1 MTMSN
6 PSFTRDEILELWEH
20 LTPDEQAEIM
30 SLFDQMPI
38 WTPIAGVQTQ
48 AYLSK
53 ATITGYGGAA
63 GGGKGLALDTLLA
76 TPTGF
81 TTMADVV
88 VGDTLLDET
97 GNPCQVIGVS
107 EISQRPCFELVFD
120 DGTTVIADD
129 VHRWVTFDAKELEA
143 LTRRTPEFR
152 EKRRLNRESTAK
164 ATTSQ
169 AKLEQLKAHNASI
182 AKALPLPTGTMRDTQ
197 TLFDTL
203 LTGRGRRNHAI
214 KVANALNLDEADL
227 IVPPYTLGAWLG
239 DGASRNGQITSV
251 DDEVCQAIEQDG
263 FDVVHYEWDAKQHNV
278 LGLKVKLREIGVL
291 ENKHIP
297 MQYKRASFEQRLALL
312 QGLMDTDGHCA
323 LDGGCEYD
331 GVNETLVGDVY
342 ELVMSLGIKATLQ
355 TGKAKLNGKVISDK
369 YRVKFTTSLPVFNLP
384 RKLQRLKSGIRR
396 TGKFRYLV
404 SCEPVESVPTKCIA
418 VDSPSR
424 QYLITKAML
433 PTHNTDLAVG
443 LALTEHQRVMIVR
456 DEAKQLKG
464 ITDRIIEIVGHR
476 KGFNSVGGSWTNPV
490 PNCLIDLLGIPN
502 IGDETKMQGVPHD
515 LIVFDETANLRESQ
529 VRFLMGWL
537 RSADPKQRKR
547 VLMTFNPP
555 TTAEGR
561 WVIDYFK
568 PWLDKNYE
576 PKAKS
581 GELRAC
587 YVVEGKDYWLPT
599 LNTDPFVLVDGEP
612 CYDFDPCEYTAQD
625 IIEPE
630 TRTFIHAKVTD
641 NPYLVES
648 GYIKTLQALPEPL
661 RSQMLH
667 GDFGAG
673 VKDSE
678 WQVIPT
684 LWVEAAQARW
694 KDRATM
700 RQMGLLGEM
709 DSLGVDPVRGGDD
722 NLVIA
727 KRYRNWI
734 DELYVEKGTGVP
746 DGTAVAA
753 RVVMEQKDQA
763 PIHIDVI
770 GVGASPYDKLK
781 DIGVHVVG
789 VDVRNASTETSSD
802 GIMRFYNLRSQLWWQ
817 MREMLD
823 PESGLDIALPPDTEL
838 LKDLTAPLWSF
849 KGKEIQIEVKELTK
863 KRIGRSPDRADA
875 VILAMMNTQKRAKRK
890 ARNNRNVL

>member
-76 TPTGF
+76 TPAGF

-129 VHRWVTFDAKELEA
+129 VHRWTYQTYQTARDDWFSVGETKDLY
-143 LTRRTPEFR
+143 LM
-152 EKRRLNRESTAK
+152 LN
-164 ATTSQ
+164 
-169 AKLEQLKAHNASI
+169 
-182 AKALPLPTGTMRDTQ
+182 
-197 TLFDTL
+197 
-203 LTGRGRRNHAI
+203 
-214 KVANALNLDEADL
+214 
-227 IVPPYTLGAWLG
+227 
-239 DGASRNGQITSV
+239 
-251 DDEVCQAIEQDG
+251 
-263 FDVVHYEWDAKQHNV
+263 
-278 LGLKVKLREIGVL
+278 
-291 ENKHIP
+291 
-297 MQYKRASFEQRLALL
+297 
-312 QGLMDTDGHCA
+312 
-323 LDGGCEYD
+323 
-331 GVNETLVGDVY
+331 
-342 ELVMSLGIKATLQ
+342 
-355 TGKAKLNGKVISDK
+355 
-369 YRVKFTTSLPVFNLP
+369 
-384 RKLQRLKSGIRR
+384 KSGYRIWVVDYATGERR
-396 TGKFRYLV
+396 ARDIVSIKLV
-404 SCEPVESVPTKCIA
+404 SSVPTKCIA

-464 ITDRIIEIVGHR
+464 VTDRIIEIIGHR
-476 KGFNSVGGSWTNPV
+476 KGFNSVGGAWTNPV

-694 KDRATM
+694 KDRTTM

-727 KRYRNWI
+727 RRYRNWI

-781 DIGVHVVG
+781 DIGVHVMG

-890 ARNNRNVL
+890 SRNNRTVL

>member
-20 LTPDEQAEIM
+20 LTPDEQADIM

-81 TTMADVV
+81 ITMADVV

-129 VHRWVTFDAKELEA
+129 VHRWTYQTYQTARDDWFSVSETKDLYLMLNKSGYRIWVVDYA
-143 LTRRTPEFR
+143 TG
-152 EKRRLNRESTAK
+152 KRRVRDIVSI
-164 ATTSQ
+164 
-169 AKLEQLKAHNASI
+169 KL
-182 AKALPLPTGTMRDTQ
+182 
-197 TLFDTL
+197 
-203 LTGRGRRNHAI
+203 
-214 KVANALNLDEADL
+214 
-227 IVPPYTLGAWLG
+227 
-239 DGASRNGQITSV
+239 
-251 DDEVCQAIEQDG
+251 
-263 FDVVHYEWDAKQHNV
+263 V
-278 LGLKVKLREIGVL
+278 L
-291 ENKHIP
+291 
-297 MQYKRASFEQRLALL
+297 
-312 QGLMDTDGHCA
+312 
-323 LDGGCEYD
+323 
-331 GVNETLVGDVY
+331 
-342 ELVMSLGIKATLQ
+342 
-355 TGKAKLNGKVISDK
+355 
-369 YRVKFTTSLPVFNLP
+369 
-384 RKLQRLKSGIRR
+384 
-396 TGKFRYLV
+396 
-404 SCEPVESVPTKCIA
+404 SVPTKCIA
-418 VDSPSR
+418 VDSQSR

-476 KGFNSVGGSWTNPV
+476 KGFNSVGGAWTNPV

-599 LNTDPFVLVDGEP
+599 LNTDPFVLMDGEP
-612 CYDFDPCEYTAQD
+612 RYDFDPCEYTAQD

-630 TRTFIHAKVTD
+630 TRTFVHAKVTD

-694 KDRATM
+694 KDRTTM

>member
-81 TTMADVV
+81 ITMANVV
-88 VGDTLLDET
+88 VGDTLLDEA
-97 GNPCQVIGVS
+97 GNTCQVIGVS

-129 VHRWVTFDAKELEA
+129 VHRWTYQTYQTARDDWFSVSETKDLYLMLNKSGYRIWVVDYA
-143 LTRRTPEFR
+143 TG
-152 EKRRLNRESTAK
+152 KRRVRDIVSI
-164 ATTSQ
+164 
-169 AKLEQLKAHNASI
+169 KL
-182 AKALPLPTGTMRDTQ
+182 
-197 TLFDTL
+197 
-203 LTGRGRRNHAI
+203 
-214 KVANALNLDEADL
+214 
-227 IVPPYTLGAWLG
+227 VP
-239 DGASRNGQITSV
+239 
-251 DDEVCQAIEQDG
+251 
-263 FDVVHYEWDAKQHNV
+263 
-278 LGLKVKLREIGVL
+278 
-291 ENKHIP
+291 
-297 MQYKRASFEQRLALL
+297 
-312 QGLMDTDGHCA
+312 
-323 LDGGCEYD
+323 
-331 GVNETLVGDVY
+331 
-342 ELVMSLGIKATLQ
+342 
-355 TGKAKLNGKVISDK
+355 
-369 YRVKFTTSLPVFNLP
+369 
-384 RKLQRLKSGIRR
+384 
-396 TGKFRYLV
+396 
-404 SCEPVESVPTKCIA
+404 SVPTKCIA
-418 VDSPSR
+418 VDSQSR

-464 ITDRIIEIVGHR
+464 ITDRIIEIVGNR

>member
-6 PSFTRDEILELWEH
+6 PSFTHNEILELWEH

-81 TTMADVV
+81 TTMADVG

-97 GNPCQVIGVS
+97 GNTCQVIGVS
-107 EISQRPCFELVFD
+107 EINQRPCFELVFD
-120 DGTTVIADD
+120 DGTTVVADD
-129 VHRWVTFDAKELEA
+129 VHRWTYQTYQTARDDCFSVSETKDLYLMLNKSGYRIWVVDYA
-143 LTRRTPEFR
+143 TG
-152 EKRRLNRESTAK
+152 KRRVRDIV
-164 ATTSQ
+164 
-169 AKLEQLKAHNASI
+169 SI
-182 AKALPLPTGTMRDTQ
+182 K
-197 TLFDTL
+197 
-203 LTGRGRRNHAI
+203 
-214 KVANALNLDEADL
+214 
-227 IVPPYTLGAWLG
+227 
-239 DGASRNGQITSV
+239 
-251 DDEVCQAIEQDG
+251 
-263 FDVVHYEWDAKQHNV
+263 
-278 LGLKVKLREIGVL
+278 
-291 ENKHIP
+291 
-297 MQYKRASFEQRLALL
+297 
-312 QGLMDTDGHCA
+312 
-323 LDGGCEYD
+323 
-331 GVNETLVGDVY
+331 
-342 ELVMSLGIKATLQ
+342 
-355 TGKAKLNGKVISDK
+355 
-369 YRVKFTTSLPVFNLP
+369 
-384 RKLQRLKSGIRR
+384 
-396 TGKFRYLV
+396 LV
-404 SCEPVESVPTKCIA
+404 SSVPTKCIA

-476 KGFNSVGGSWTNPV
+476 KGFNSVGGAWTNPV

-537 RSADPKQRKR
+537 RSADSKQRKR

-694 KDRATM
+694 KDRTTM

>member
-88 VGDTLLDET
+88 VGDTLLDEA

-107 EISQRPCFELVFD
+107 DISQRPCFELVFD

-129 VHRWVTFDAKELEA
+129 VHRWAYQTYQ
-143 LTRRTPEFR
+143 T
-152 EKRRLNRESTAK
+152 KRDTHF
-164 ATTSQ
+164 T
-169 AKLEQLKAHNASI
+169 I
-182 AKALPLPTGTMRDTQ
+182 GDTQ
-197 TLFDTL
+197 TLYL
-203 LTGRGRRNHAI
+203 LVEKNGWRVWVVDYVTGEMRKR
-214 KVANALNLDEADL
+214 D
-227 IVPPYTLGAWLG
+227 IV
-239 DGASRNGQITSV
+239 
-251 DDEVCQAIEQDG
+251 
-263 FDVVHYEWDAKQHNV
+263 
-278 LGLKVKLREIGVL
+278 
-291 ENKHIP
+291 
-297 MQYKRASFEQRLALL
+297 
-312 QGLMDTDGHCA
+312 
-323 LDGGCEYD
+323 
-331 GVNETLVGDVY
+331 
-342 ELVMSLGIKATLQ
+342 GIK
-355 TGKAKLNGKVISDK
+355 
-369 YRVKFTTSLPVFNLP
+369 PVD
-384 RKLQRLKSGIRR
+384 
-396 TGKFRYLV
+396 
-404 SCEPVESVPTKCIA
+404 SVPTKCIA
-418 VDSPSR
+418 VDSQSR

-476 KGFNSVGGSWTNPV
+476 KGFNSVGGAWTNPV

>member
-1 MTMSN
+1 MSN
-6 PSFTRDEILELWEH
+6 PSFARDEILELWEH

-76 TPTGF
+76 TPIGF

-129 VHRWVTFDAKELEA
+129 VHRWAYQTYQ
-143 LTRRTPEFR
+143 T
-152 EKRRLNRESTAK
+152 KRDTHF
-164 ATTSQ
+164 T
-169 AKLEQLKAHNASI
+169 I
-182 AKALPLPTGTMRDTQ
+182 GDTQ
-197 TLFDTL
+197 TLYL
-203 LTGRGRRNHAI
+203 LVEKNGWRVWVVDYVTGEMRKR
-214 KVANALNLDEADL
+214 D
-227 IVPPYTLGAWLG
+227 IV
-239 DGASRNGQITSV
+239 
-251 DDEVCQAIEQDG
+251 
-263 FDVVHYEWDAKQHNV
+263 
-278 LGLKVKLREIGVL
+278 
-291 ENKHIP
+291 
-297 MQYKRASFEQRLALL
+297 
-312 QGLMDTDGHCA
+312 
-323 LDGGCEYD
+323 
-331 GVNETLVGDVY
+331 
-342 ELVMSLGIKATLQ
+342 GIK
-355 TGKAKLNGKVISDK
+355 
-369 YRVKFTTSLPVFNLP
+369 PVD
-384 RKLQRLKSGIRR
+384 
-396 TGKFRYLV
+396 
-404 SCEPVESVPTKCIA
+404 SVPTKCIA

-476 KGFNSVGGSWTNPV
+476 KGFNSVGGAWTNPV

>member
-6 PSFTRDEILELWEH
+6 LSFTRDEILELWEH

-129 VHRWVTFDAKELEA
+129 VHRWAYQTYQ
-143 LTRRTPEFR
+143 T
-152 EKRRLNRESTAK
+152 KRDT
-164 ATTSQ
+164 
-169 AKLEQLKAHNASI
+169 HFMI
-182 AKALPLPTGTMRDTQ
+182 GDTQ
-197 TLFDTL
+197 TLYL
-203 LTGRGRRNHAI
+203 LVEKNGWRVWVVDYVTGEMRKR
-214 KVANALNLDEADL
+214 D
-227 IVPPYTLGAWLG
+227 IV
-239 DGASRNGQITSV
+239 
-251 DDEVCQAIEQDG
+251 
-263 FDVVHYEWDAKQHNV
+263 
-278 LGLKVKLREIGVL
+278 
-291 ENKHIP
+291 
-297 MQYKRASFEQRLALL
+297 
-312 QGLMDTDGHCA
+312 
-323 LDGGCEYD
+323 
-331 GVNETLVGDVY
+331 
-342 ELVMSLGIKATLQ
+342 GIK
-355 TGKAKLNGKVISDK
+355 
-369 YRVKFTTSLPVFNLP
+369 PVD
-384 RKLQRLKSGIRR
+384 
-396 TGKFRYLV
+396 
-404 SCEPVESVPTKCIA
+404 SVPTKCIA

-464 ITDRIIEIVGHR
+464 ITDRIIEIVGNR

-823 PESGLDIALPPDTEL
+823 PESGLDIALPQDTEL

-875 VILAMMNTQKRAKRK
+875 VILAMINTQKRAKRK

>member
-81 TTMADVV
+81 ITMANVV
-88 VGDTLLDET
+88 VGDTLLDEA

-129 VHRWVTFDAKELEA
+129 VHRWAYQTYQ
-143 LTRRTPEFR
+143 T
-152 EKRRLNRESTAK
+152 KRDTHF
-164 ATTSQ
+164 T
-169 AKLEQLKAHNASI
+169 I
-182 AKALPLPTGTMRDTQ
+182 GDTQ
-197 TLFDTL
+197 TLYL
-203 LTGRGRRNHAI
+203 LVEKNGWRVWVVDYVTGEMRKR
-214 KVANALNLDEADL
+214 D
-227 IVPPYTLGAWLG
+227 IV
-239 DGASRNGQITSV
+239 
-251 DDEVCQAIEQDG
+251 
-263 FDVVHYEWDAKQHNV
+263 
-278 LGLKVKLREIGVL
+278 
-291 ENKHIP
+291 
-297 MQYKRASFEQRLALL
+297 
-312 QGLMDTDGHCA
+312 
-323 LDGGCEYD
+323 
-331 GVNETLVGDVY
+331 
-342 ELVMSLGIKATLQ
+342 GIK
-355 TGKAKLNGKVISDK
+355 
-369 YRVKFTTSLPVFNLP
+369 PVD
-384 RKLQRLKSGIRR
+384 
-396 TGKFRYLV
+396 
-404 SCEPVESVPTKCIA
+404 SVPTKCIA

-476 KGFNSVGGSWTNPV
+476 KGFNSVGGAWTNPV

-630 TRTFIHAKVTD
+630 TRTFVHAKVTD

>member
-81 TTMADVV
+81 TTMADVA
-88 VGDTLLDET
+88 VGDTLLDEA

-129 VHRWVTFDAKELEA
+129 VHRWAYQTYQTARDDWFSVSETKDLYLMLNKSGYRIWVVDYA
-143 LTRRTPEFR
+143 TG
-152 EKRRLNRESTAK
+152 KRRARDIVSI
-164 ATTSQ
+164 
-169 AKLEQLKAHNASI
+169 KL
-182 AKALPLPTGTMRDTQ
+182 
-197 TLFDTL
+197 
-203 LTGRGRRNHAI
+203 
-214 KVANALNLDEADL
+214 
-227 IVPPYTLGAWLG
+227 VP
-239 DGASRNGQITSV
+239 
-251 DDEVCQAIEQDG
+251 
-263 FDVVHYEWDAKQHNV
+263 
-278 LGLKVKLREIGVL
+278 
-291 ENKHIP
+291 
-297 MQYKRASFEQRLALL
+297 
-312 QGLMDTDGHCA
+312 
-323 LDGGCEYD
+323 
-331 GVNETLVGDVY
+331 
-342 ELVMSLGIKATLQ
+342 
-355 TGKAKLNGKVISDK
+355 
-369 YRVKFTTSLPVFNLP
+369 
-384 RKLQRLKSGIRR
+384 
-396 TGKFRYLV
+396 
-404 SCEPVESVPTKCIA
+404 SVPTKCIA

-476 KGFNSVGGSWTNPV
+476 KGFNSVGGAWTNPV

-694 KDRATM
+694 KDRTTM

-722 NLVIA
+722 KLVIA

>member
-20 LTPDEQAEIM
+20 LTPDEQSEIM

-63 GGGKGLALDTLLA
+63 GGGKGLALDTLLS

-129 VHRWVTFDAKELEA
+129 VHRWAYQTYQ
-143 LTRRTPEFR
+143 T
-152 EKRRLNRESTAK
+152 KRDTHF
-164 ATTSQ
+164 T
-169 AKLEQLKAHNASI
+169 I
-182 AKALPLPTGTMRDTQ
+182 GDTQ
-197 TLFDTL
+197 TLYL
-203 LTGRGRRNHAI
+203 LVEKNGWRVWVVDYVTGEMRKR
-214 KVANALNLDEADL
+214 D
-227 IVPPYTLGAWLG
+227 IV
-239 DGASRNGQITSV
+239 
-251 DDEVCQAIEQDG
+251 
-263 FDVVHYEWDAKQHNV
+263 
-278 LGLKVKLREIGVL
+278 
-291 ENKHIP
+291 
-297 MQYKRASFEQRLALL
+297 
-312 QGLMDTDGHCA
+312 
-323 LDGGCEYD
+323 
-331 GVNETLVGDVY
+331 
-342 ELVMSLGIKATLQ
+342 GIK
-355 TGKAKLNGKVISDK
+355 
-369 YRVKFTTSLPVFNLP
+369 PVD
-384 RKLQRLKSGIRR
+384 
-396 TGKFRYLV
+396 
-404 SCEPVESVPTKCIA
+404 SVPTKCIA

-476 KGFNSVGGSWTNPV
+476 KGFNSVGGSWTNPA

-694 KDRATM
+694 KDRTTM

>member
-63 GGGKGLALDTLLA
+63 GGGKGLSLDTLLA

-81 TTMADVV
+81 ITMANVV
-88 VGDTLLDET
+88 VGDTLLDEA

-129 VHRWVTFDAKELEA
+129 VHRWTHQTYQTARDDWFSVSETKDLYLMLNKSGYRIWVVDYA
-143 LTRRTPEFR
+143 TG
-152 EKRRLNRESTAK
+152 KRRVRDIVSI
-164 ATTSQ
+164 
-169 AKLEQLKAHNASI
+169 KL
-182 AKALPLPTGTMRDTQ
+182 
-197 TLFDTL
+197 
-203 LTGRGRRNHAI
+203 
-214 KVANALNLDEADL
+214 
-227 IVPPYTLGAWLG
+227 VP
-239 DGASRNGQITSV
+239 
-251 DDEVCQAIEQDG
+251 
-263 FDVVHYEWDAKQHNV
+263 
-278 LGLKVKLREIGVL
+278 
-291 ENKHIP
+291 
-297 MQYKRASFEQRLALL
+297 
-312 QGLMDTDGHCA
+312 
-323 LDGGCEYD
+323 
-331 GVNETLVGDVY
+331 
-342 ELVMSLGIKATLQ
+342 
-355 TGKAKLNGKVISDK
+355 
-369 YRVKFTTSLPVFNLP
+369 
-384 RKLQRLKSGIRR
+384 
-396 TGKFRYLV
+396 
-404 SCEPVESVPTKCIA
+404 SVPTKCIA

-476 KGFNSVGGSWTNPV
+476 KGFNSVGGAWTNPV

-576 PKAKS
+576 PRAKS

-763 PIHIDVI
+763 PVHIDVI

-781 DIGVHVVG
+781 DIGVHVMG

-823 PESGLDIALPPDTEL
+823 PDSGLDIALPPDTEL

>member
-53 ATITGYGGAA
+53 STITGYGGAA

-81 TTMADVV
+81 TTMANVV
-88 VGDTLLDET
+88 VGDTLLDEA

-129 VHRWVTFDAKELEA
+129 VHRWTYQTYQTARDDWFSVSETKDLYLMLNKSGYRIWVVDYA
-143 LTRRTPEFR
+143 TG
-152 EKRRLNRESTAK
+152 KRRVRDIVSI
-164 ATTSQ
+164 
-169 AKLEQLKAHNASI
+169 KLA
-182 AKALPLPTGTMRDTQ
+182 P
-197 TLFDTL
+197 
-203 LTGRGRRNHAI
+203 
-214 KVANALNLDEADL
+214 
-227 IVPPYTLGAWLG
+227 
-239 DGASRNGQITSV
+239 
-251 DDEVCQAIEQDG
+251 
-263 FDVVHYEWDAKQHNV
+263 
-278 LGLKVKLREIGVL
+278 
-291 ENKHIP
+291 
-297 MQYKRASFEQRLALL
+297 
-312 QGLMDTDGHCA
+312 
-323 LDGGCEYD
+323 
-331 GVNETLVGDVY
+331 
-342 ELVMSLGIKATLQ
+342 
-355 TGKAKLNGKVISDK
+355 
-369 YRVKFTTSLPVFNLP
+369 
-384 RKLQRLKSGIRR
+384 
-396 TGKFRYLV
+396 
-404 SCEPVESVPTKCIA
+404 SVPTKCIA

-476 KGFNSVGGSWTNPV
+476 KGFNSVGGAWTNPV

-630 TRTFIHAKVTD
+630 TRTFVHAKVTD

-694 KDRATM
+694 KDRTTM

-727 KRYRNWI
+727 RRYRNWI

>member
-6 PSFTRDEILELWEH
+6 LSFTRDEILELWEH
-20 LTPDEQAEIM
+20 LTTDEQAEIM

-129 VHRWVTFDAKELEA
+129 VHRWAYQTYQ
-143 LTRRTPEFR
+143 T
-152 EKRRLNRESTAK
+152 KRDTHF
-164 ATTSQ
+164 T
-169 AKLEQLKAHNASI
+169 I
-182 AKALPLPTGTMRDTQ
+182 GDTQ
-197 TLFDTL
+197 TLYL
-203 LTGRGRRNHAI
+203 LVEKNGWRVWVVDYVTGEMRKR
-214 KVANALNLDEADL
+214 D
-227 IVPPYTLGAWLG
+227 IV
-239 DGASRNGQITSV
+239 
-251 DDEVCQAIEQDG
+251 
-263 FDVVHYEWDAKQHNV
+263 
-278 LGLKVKLREIGVL
+278 
-291 ENKHIP
+291 
-297 MQYKRASFEQRLALL
+297 
-312 QGLMDTDGHCA
+312 
-323 LDGGCEYD
+323 
-331 GVNETLVGDVY
+331 
-342 ELVMSLGIKATLQ
+342 GIK
-355 TGKAKLNGKVISDK
+355 
-369 YRVKFTTSLPVFNLP
+369 PVD
-384 RKLQRLKSGIRR
+384 
-396 TGKFRYLV
+396 
-404 SCEPVESVPTKCIA
+404 SVPTKCIA

-476 KGFNSVGGSWTNPV
+476 KGFNSVGGAWTNPV

-599 LNTDPFVLVDGEP
+599 LNTDPFVLVNGEP

-630 TRTFIHAKVTD
+630 ARTFIHAKVT
-641 NPYLVES
+641 V
-648 GYIKTLQALPEPL
+648 
-661 RSQMLH
+661 
-667 GDFGAG
+667 
-673 VKDSE
+673 
-678 WQVIPT
+678 
-684 LWVEAAQARW
+684 
-694 KDRATM
+694 
-700 RQMGLLGEM
+700 
-709 DSLGVDPVRGGDD
+709 
-722 NLVIA
+722 
-727 KRYRNWI
+727 
-734 DELYVEKGTGVP
+734 
-746 DGTAVAA
+746 
-753 RVVMEQKDQA
+753 
-763 PIHIDVI
+763 
-770 GVGASPYDKLK
+770 
-781 DIGVHVVG
+781 
-789 VDVRNASTETSSD
+789 
-802 GIMRFYNLRSQLWWQ
+802 
-817 MREMLD
+817 
-823 PESGLDIALPPDTEL
+823 
-838 LKDLTAPLWSF
+838 
-849 KGKEIQIEVKELTK
+849 
-863 KRIGRSPDRADA
+863 
-875 VILAMMNTQKRAKRK
+875 
-890 ARNNRNVL
+890 

>member
-81 TTMADVV
+81 ITMANVV
-88 VGDTLLDET
+88 VGDTLLDEA

-129 VHRWVTFDAKELEA
+129 VHRWTYQTYQTARDDWFSVSETKDLYLMLNKSGYRIWVVDYA
-143 LTRRTPEFR
+143 TG
-152 EKRRLNRESTAK
+152 KRRVRDIVSI
-164 ATTSQ
+164 
-169 AKLEQLKAHNASI
+169 KL
-182 AKALPLPTGTMRDTQ
+182 
-197 TLFDTL
+197 
-203 LTGRGRRNHAI
+203 
-214 KVANALNLDEADL
+214 
-227 IVPPYTLGAWLG
+227 VP
-239 DGASRNGQITSV
+239 
-251 DDEVCQAIEQDG
+251 
-263 FDVVHYEWDAKQHNV
+263 
-278 LGLKVKLREIGVL
+278 
-291 ENKHIP
+291 
-297 MQYKRASFEQRLALL
+297 
-312 QGLMDTDGHCA
+312 
-323 LDGGCEYD
+323 
-331 GVNETLVGDVY
+331 
-342 ELVMSLGIKATLQ
+342 
-355 TGKAKLNGKVISDK
+355 
-369 YRVKFTTSLPVFNLP
+369 
-384 RKLQRLKSGIRR
+384 
-396 TGKFRYLV
+396 
-404 SCEPVESVPTKCIA
+404 SVPTKCIA

-781 DIGVHVVG
+781 DTGVHVVG

-849 KGKEIQIEVKELTK
+849 KGKEIQIEVKEFTK

>member
-1 MTMSN
+1 MRMSN
-6 PSFTRDEILELWEH
+6 LSFTRDEILELWEH

-63 GGGKGLALDTLLA
+63 GGGK
-76 TPTGF
+76 
-81 TTMADVV
+81 
-88 VGDTLLDET
+88 
-97 GNPCQVIGVS
+97 
-107 EISQRPCFELVFD
+107 
-120 DGTTVIADD
+120 
-129 VHRWVTFDAKELEA
+129 
-143 LTRRTPEFR
+143 
-152 EKRRLNRESTAK
+152 
-164 ATTSQ
+164 
-169 AKLEQLKAHNASI
+169 
-182 AKALPLPTGTMRDTQ
+182 
-197 TLFDTL
+197 
-203 LTGRGRRNHAI
+203 
-214 KVANALNLDEADL
+214 
-227 IVPPYTLGAWLG
+227 
-239 DGASRNGQITSV
+239 
-251 DDEVCQAIEQDG
+251 
-263 FDVVHYEWDAKQHNV
+263 
-278 LGLKVKLREIGVL
+278 
-291 ENKHIP
+291 
-297 MQYKRASFEQRLALL
+297 
-312 QGLMDTDGHCA
+312 
-323 LDGGCEYD
+323 
-331 GVNETLVGDVY
+331 
-342 ELVMSLGIKATLQ
+342 
-355 TGKAKLNGKVISDK
+355 
-369 YRVKFTTSLPVFNLP
+369 
-384 RKLQRLKSGIRR
+384 
-396 TGKFRYLV
+396 
-404 SCEPVESVPTKCIA
+404 
-418 VDSPSR
+418 
-424 QYLITKAML
+424 
-433 PTHNTDLAVG
+433 TDLAVG

-476 KGFNSVGGSWTNPV
+476 KGFNSVGGAWTNPV

-612 CYDFDPCEYTAQD
+612 CYDFEPCEYSLQD

-823 PESGLDIALPPDTEL
+823 PKSGLDIALPPDTEL